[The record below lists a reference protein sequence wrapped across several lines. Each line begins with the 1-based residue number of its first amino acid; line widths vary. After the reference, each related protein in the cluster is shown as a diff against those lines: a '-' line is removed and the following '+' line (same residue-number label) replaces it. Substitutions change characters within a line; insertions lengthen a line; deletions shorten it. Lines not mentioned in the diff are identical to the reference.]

1 MSLAYSGVEPQPA
14 LAWQFENSNV
24 DSVTSLAPSSQVSP
38 GPAQLQGSAALVTN
52 APTSNTAVSF
62 PGTPVYSCM
71 NLGANSPAAV
81 DAKTSNIFVEC
92 WVYQTASSTPFYQ
105 GLLGTSEYGM
115 QWVLQT
121 NGGTP
126 QIFIQGSVNSAFGN
140 VVPQSIWTHVAFS
153 WALGPTSNTAYGFV
167 NGIQSLQVTSTT
179 PVAGTLGNAV
189 IGNVNGSLL
198 NGYIRD
204 LRVVQGGVVPTA
216 SFTPGAAPFS
226 YALPSY
232 VTGSGS
238 VVFTLLGQFVTY
250 VPGKYGQG
258 IYFVNNNAIGYGS
271 PRIANCYSIY
281 TISQFKL
288 SANNSTVSVW
298 MNPYYSPTFGGNIY
312 NFSIADAVNDIEH
325 INNPS
330 GNPGP
335 SSIGNYNTPIIKGAD
350 IVTGQWMHASLVF
363 SNVGASSSNST
374 VTYYL
379 NGVSQGFSNINASTS
394 VFSTI
399 SLGGGTFG
407 GNGNHPSWLSLDDL
421 RIYNTA
427 LTATQVASVY
437 SSQGAPAPSLAM
449 PLPTYA
455 WDFNG
460 TTTDYVSGLS
470 AITPTQLSGYSS
482 FMITTAPTSN
492 TAAYFPG
499 NASQMLT
506 AAGPLNNLNL
516 TTTNVFAESLVYM
529 NSIIASPS
537 IILSKGKKTDPADWW
552 FGINNTGTFQATV
565 TNTGGTPFTA
575 STSTNLATG
584 SWNHVAFSYVASTK
598 VIYVWL
604 NGANQGSATLTGTAN
619 NYSSFFTYMAWDG
632 GSQYANMYVR
642 DIRVVSG
649 GVVPTSTTFA
659 PTVAPWGLA
668 QAAYVTGMGTSIY
681 AFPSQTINYTPGIYG
696 QAIVL
701 TNPLN
706 QTAHPNNYVTWTLS
720 PSLGSTTT
728 AYGYTVSFWFKPT
741 STAWWSQQMVDIA
754 GFNVDG
760 DWRFFLVNNSNL
772 QFSYLINDSAST
784 TTYKGIT
791 STVNY
796 TVNGWNHAAVSL
808 YESATGTSICLYLNN
823 ILQGTLTSQW
833 GSLRTF
839 SKLGIGNYPS
849 GQTYPF
855 GYNGSVDDLRV
866 YNTAL
871 TSTQVQSIYNQ
882 QGVPGRGVVNG
893 ITPNIT
899 QTPVATIYG
908 NQITPADTSTSK
920 PTTSVSGQTTYSN
933 TSSQYTQFGSGL
945 ALTPATTGLT
955 ISIVLTFNNGVF
967 TTENLFYFGGNG
979 NYQISVRLANYDA
992 LAFQFWDSIAS
1003 RFISYNPPFTPIAS
1017 WSAGVKY
1024 YFTFTIT
1031 PVSTTTVNYSV
1042 YVNGAV
1048 NGSGSGTST
1057 ATALNNGTYTITTIG
1072 ANNNGA
1078 YANMTVYDFFV
1089 LNTVLSDSQVSTLYQ
1104 KQLANSN
1111 YQIAPPAALTGT
1123 PLFSQLS
1130 PAATSSAV
1138 GAFSLRA
1145 VNGTSVR
1152 AVNVRPVALFPP
1164 APMTSVTSLGGNSFS
1179 QTLPGYGFGGSG
1191 NYIVTSSSYVPDSNL
1206 FTEAPFR
1213 VFDNNPA
1220 TYWENNFFVDSG
1232 YNNPG
1237 SGGSNAYS
1245 GSYTTTVSGTSIGGE
1260 WLQIQLP
1267 LAVPLTSYSMYAR
1280 SGFSIRMP
1288 YQFVIAGSNDGTTWT
1303 TVDSQTGLNT
1313 WSGQTPISFT
1323 VNSTTP
1329 WLYFRLIVR
1338 AIQGNGSIGQDLNI
1352 AQWSIYSSSASW
1364 NTDFYADRLGNL
1376 LTAPVVGQSLANW
1389 LGGATGYVTTWYD
1402 QSGQGKDLVQP
1413 TAANQ
1418 AVINTSTSPCS
1429 LIFNGTSTNMYNS
1442 NFTFNF
1448 GATYNYTI
1456 RAVVNNTVGGCLL
1469 YKGVVGFPW
1478 NLNGYKKWYLGAQS
1492 SGNEAS
1498 VGGYPNHVG
1507 NGEGYVFGQS
1517 AISTSESSVTWSSSG
1532 FSSVVLY
1539 ENASS
1544 VTVSYS
1550 SRASGFT
1557 DQGTYLYLG
1566 AGGSSAYYSGNVYE
1580 IEIFSTPLGAA
1591 DVTIMG

>member
-1 MSLAYSGVEPQPA
+1 MSLTYSGAEPQPA

-24 DSVTSLAPSSQVSP
+24 DSVTGVSP
-38 GPAQLQGSAALVTN
+38 SNSTFVPTSIQV
-52 APTSNTAVSF
+52 APTYVS
-62 PGTPVYSCM
+62 
-71 NLGANSPAAV
+71 
-81 DAKTSNIFVEC
+81 
-92 WVYQTASSTPFYQ
+92 
-105 GLLGTSEYGM
+105 
-115 QWVLQT
+115 
-121 NGGTP
+121 
-126 QIFIQGSVNSAFGN
+126 
-140 VVPQSIWTHVAFS
+140 
-153 WALGPTSNTAYGFV
+153 
-167 NGIQSLQVTSTT
+167 
-179 PVAGTLGNAV
+179 
-189 IGNVNGSLL
+189 
-198 NGYIRD
+198 
-204 LRVVQGGVVPTA
+204 
-216 SFTPGAAPFS
+216 
-226 YALPSY
+226 
-232 VTGSGS
+232 
-238 VVFTLLGQFVTY
+238 
-250 VPGKYGQG
+250 GKYGKG
-258 IYFVNNNAIGYGS
+258 IYFNNQNSISLSGGAANSFVWYSGSNFVNFNSNNF
-271 PRIANCYSIY
+271 
-281 TISQFKL
+281 TICFW
-288 SANNSTVSVW
+288 V
-298 MNPYYSPTFGGNIY
+298 NPY
-312 NFSIADAVNDIEH
+312 FSIPAPTGNQIWVNIADSQCTYQFGLNTNASTTRPFLY
-325 INNPS
+325 INASPSPNLINPTS
-330 GNPGP
+330 PL
-335 SSIGNYNTPIIKGAD
+335 
-350 IVTGQWMHASLVF
+350 VTGTWSHQCATF
-363 SNVGASSSNST
+363 SNVGMTGSNTYVNYYFNGALQASSNVGKSGTST
-374 VTYYL
+374 F
-379 NGVSQGFSNINASTS
+379 VSGLQIGSI
-394 VFSTI
+394 
-399 SLGGGTFG
+399 L
-407 GNGNHPSWLSLDDL
+407 GNGSGAWVSIDDL

-449 PLPTYA
+449 PLPKLA
-455 WDFNG
+455 WSFDG

-760 DWRFFLVNNSNL
+760 DWRFFLDNSNL

-784 TTYKGIT
+784 TTYNGIT

-967 TTENLFYFGGNG
+967 TTENLFYLGGNG
-979 NYQISVRLANYDA
+979 NYQISVRIATYDA
-992 LAFQFWDSIAS
+992 LALQIWDSVNS

-1057 ATALNNGTYTITTIG
+1057 ATALGNGTYTTATIG

-1152 AVNVRPVALFPP
+1152 AVQVR
-1164 APMTSVTSLGGNSFS
+1164 N
-1179 QTLPGYGFGGSG
+1179 
-1191 NYIVTSSSYVPDSNL
+1191 
-1206 FTEAPFR
+1206 
-1213 VFDNNPA
+1213 
-1220 TYWENNFFVDSG
+1220 
-1232 YNNPG
+1232 
-1237 SGGSNAYS
+1237 
-1245 GSYTTTVSGTSIGGE
+1245 
-1260 WLQIQLP
+1260 
-1267 LAVPLTSYSMYAR
+1267 
-1280 SGFSIRMP
+1280 
-1288 YQFVIAGSNDGTTWT
+1288 GTT
-1303 TVDSQTGLNT
+1303 
-1313 WSGQTPISFT
+1313 
-1323 VNSTTP
+1323 
-1329 WLYFRLIVR
+1329 
-1338 AIQGNGSIGQDLNI
+1338 
-1352 AQWSIYSSSASW
+1352 SA
-1364 NTDFYADRLGNL
+1364 TQDFYADRLGNL

-1478 NLNGYKKWYLGAQS
+1478 NLSGYKKWYLGAQS